1 MLKLVWDF
9 LAFTAGAVAFGL
21 VSAIALKMA
30 GRPFNLHEYF
40 MPCLLGGILGL
51 LVFQWNLRSKRYKEK
66 LFHLNLVLQSIRDV
80 NRLITQKK
88 DRNLF
93 LQGIC
98 DILVKNQGYYDAW
111 IALLNESGSWDTF
124 AQAGLNRDFKQL
136 ADCLKNGGMITCCQ
150 RALSR
155 PEIVVTDEPA
165 ILCDCPLTSVFENTG
180 ALSIRMEHEKKVI
193 GILTVS
199 MTKDLVFSIEEQ
211 QLVKEVADDIIF
223 GLHSIELEQS
233 RRKAEQSLQ
242 ESEKQFR
249 ALVEN
254 ALTGISIIQ
263 GERVVYQNKE
273 QERLFGP
280 LPRSYILADY
290 NNIHPEDVNKVKK
303 LSHEI
308 SSGNI
313 QSLDVKFRYAPIG
326 DMAHLIW
333 IHCRAHTIRYRQKAS
348 ILVNMMDMTKIKE
361 LEDLLLNQDKM
372 ASLGRVAAGIAHEIR
387 NPLSGINIYLNTLE
401 KFFYRSESKVKVN
414 DVFQHLQSA
423 SRRIE
428 SVIRRVMDFS
438 KPSEPNFTTANIN
451 QPIEEA
457 IKLTAVTLRK
467 SGIKLDKALA
477 EDLPKCRLDLQQIEE
492 VVLNLINNAADAMRT
507 KKNNKK
513 IKVISSV
520 VHDNITVRVVDSGPG
535 VTIANKNKVFDPF
548 FTTKS
553 DSTGIGLSICHRIIT
568 DHAGTLKVQN
578 SEWGGAEFS
587 ISIPVID
594 T

>member
-1 MLKLVWDF
+1 MLKLVGGF
-9 LAFTAGAVAFGL
+9 LAFTAGTVAFGL

-88 DRNLF
+88 DRDLF

-98 DILVKNQGYYDAW
+98 DILVKNKGYYDAW
-111 IALLNESGSWDTF
+111 IALLNESDSWDTF

-136 ADCLKNGGMITCCQ
+136 ADRLKKGGMITCCQ

-165 ILCDCPLTSVFENTG
+165 ILCDCPLASAYANTG

-233 RRKAEQSLQ
+233 RRQAEQSLQ
-242 ESEKQFR
+242 ASEKQFR
-249 ALVEN
+249 TLVEN

-303 LSHEI
+303 LSHDI

-313 QSLDVKFRYAPIG
+313 QALDVNFRYAPIG

-333 IHCRAHTIRYRQKAS
+333 IHCRAHTITYRQKAS

-401 KFFYRSESKVKVN
+401 KFFNRSESKVKVD

-467 SGIKLDKALA
+467 SGIKLDKALT

-520 VHDNITVRVVDSGPG
+520 VHDNITVRVIDSGPG

>member
-1 MLKLVWDF
+1 MLKLVWGF
-9 LAFTAGAVAFGL
+9 LAFTAGTVAFGL

-88 DRNLF
+88 DRDLF

-98 DILVKNQGYYDAW
+98 NILVKNKGYYDAW
-111 IALLNESGSWDTF
+111 IALLNESDSWDTF

-136 ADCLKNGGMITCCQ
+136 ADRLKKGGMITCCQ

-165 ILCDCPLTSVFENTG
+165 ILCDCPLASAYENTG

-233 RRKAEQSLQ
+233 RRQAEQSLQ
-242 ESEKQFR
+242 ASEKQFR
-249 ALVEN
+249 TLVEN

-303 LSHEI
+303 LSHDI

-313 QSLDVKFRYAPIG
+313 QALDVNFRYAPIG

-401 KFFYRSESKVKVN
+401 KFFNRSESKVKVD

-457 IKLTAVTLRK
+457 IKLTTVTLRK

-520 VHDNITVRVVDSGPG
+520 VHDNITVRVIDSGPG
-535 VTIANKNKVFDPF
+535 VT
-548 FTTKS
+548 
-553 DSTGIGLSICHRIIT
+553 IGLSICHRIIT